1 MEHFNT
7 IYLDNN
13 STTPVD
19 PRVKEEIKPFLKE
32 KYGNPNSLH
41 RKGTETRKAIEEA
54 RKKVASLIKASEKEI
69 YFTSGAT
76 EANNLA
82 VKGTALERR
91 DEGTH
96 IITTKVEHD
105 CIIKACESLE
115 KQGFEVTYLEPD
127 ENGVI
132 KPDKIRENLRE
143 DTILVSVMMANNEIG
158 SLQPIKEIG
167 KILSK
172 TDTYFH
178 TDAAQALG
186 KIPVDA
192 RELGVDMLTLN
203 AHKMYGPKGI
213 GALWKKRNVRL
224 EPLIHGG
231 GQENGLRSG
240 TENVPYI
247 AGFGKAAEL
256 AEKELEK
263 DRKKLERLTK
273 KLLEKLDSR
282 IDDWVLNGPDKPKE
296 RLPGNL
302 NVSFHGVEGEALMLK
317 LDDENIQVSTGS
329 ACASESLE
337 PSHVLS
343 AIDKNPEVAHSSIRI
358 GLGRFNTEKDVEK
371 LAETLPD
378 IVESLRQISSIKTF
392 E

>member
-19 PRVKEEIKPFLKE
+19 PRVKEAIKPFLEE

-41 RKGTETRKAIEEA
+41 RKGTEARKAVEEA
-54 RKKVASLIKASEKEI
+54 REKTASLINSSEKEI

-82 VKGTALERR
+82 VKGTALERKE
-91 DEGTH
+91 EGKH
-96 IITTKVEHD
+96 IITTEVEHD
-105 CIIKACESLE
+105 CVLEACEALE
-115 KQGFEVTYLEPD
+115 EKGFEVTYLEPD
-127 ENGVI
+127 EEGMIQPEKV
-132 KPDKIRENLRE
+132 KENLRE
-143 DTILVSVMMANNEIG
+143 DTVLVSVMMANNEIG
-158 SLQPIKEIG
+158 VLQPIKEIG

-178 TDAAQALG
+178 TDAAQAIG
-186 KIPVDA
+186 KIPVDVK
-192 RELGVDMLTLN
+192 ELGVDMLTLN

-213 GALWKKRNVRL
+213 GALWKKRSVRL

-231 GQENGLRSG
+231 GQEDGLRSG

-263 DRKKLERLTK
+263 DREKLERLTRT
-273 KLLEKLDSR
+273 LLEELDSR
-282 IDDWVLNGPDKPKE
+282 IDEMIVNGPENLKK

-302 NVSFHGVEGEALMLK
+302 NLSFHGVEGEALMLK
-317 LDDENIQVSTGS
+317 LDEENIQVSTGS

-343 AIDKNPEVAHSSIRI
+343 SIDKNPELAHSSIRI
-358 GLGRFNTEKDVEK
+358 GLGRFNTEEDVEK
-371 LAETLPD
+371 LVEKLPD
-378 IVESLRQISSIKTF
+378 IVGSLREISSIKTF
-392 E
+392 R